1 MSARRYSAAMPAAVN
16 ACVPVVYV
24 TDVPTSVAF
33 YELLGFVCQ
42 VVGQDGEWN
51 YAYLKTDEVGL
62 LLAAGGSVWSN
73 DPGPVLLYLRADDVA
88 RLEAQLREA
97 EVPTEHLGYPDH
109 APGGEVKV
117 IDPDGHVLMVG
128 QITGTPP
135 ADRVPDPEERSSILA
150 RAAAAARARGIE
162 PQRCQFPAA
171 GGRACPKQAEVK
183 MADSWGDSAWVCLP
197 HAEELMINAK
207 GVFIAAEDSEGL
219 APYLRRRQAMG

>member
-1 MSARRYSAAMPAAVN
+1 MDARRYSAAMLAAVN

-33 YELLGFVCQ
+33 YELLGFACQ

-88 RLEAQLREA
+88 RLVAQLRA
-97 EVPTEHLGYPDH
+97 AGVPTEHLGYPDH

-128 QITGTPP
+128 QITERRRPTGCRTRRSGRASWPGRRPRPGRGGSSRGGASSPP
-135 ADRVPDPEERSSILA
+135 
-150 RAAAAARARGIE
+150 RAAGPVGSRPR
-162 PQRCQFPAA
+162 
-171 GGRACPKQAEVK
+171 
-183 MADSWGDSAWVCLP
+183 
-197 HAEELMINAK
+197 
-207 GVFIAAEDSEGL
+207 
-219 APYLRRRQAMG
+219 

>member
-1 MSARRYSAAMPAAVN
+1 MIGEVN

-24 TDVPTSVAF
+24 TDVSTSVAF
-33 YELLGFVCQ
+33 YKLLGFDCEIT
-42 VVGQDGEWN
+42 GRDGEWS
-51 YAYLKTDEVGL
+51 YAYLKAGEVGI

-73 DPGPVLLYLRADDVA
+73 DPGPVLLYLRTDDVE
-88 RLEAQLREA
+88 RLEGRLREA

-117 IDPDGHVLMVG
+117 IDPDGHALMVG
-128 QITGTPP
+128 QITGIPP
-135 ADRVPDPEERSSILA
+135 ADRVSDPAERSSILA

-162 PQRCQFPAA
+162 AQRCQFPAA
-171 GGRACPKQAEVK
+171 GGRTCPRAAEVK
-183 MADSWGDSAWVCLP
+183 MADSWGDSVWTCLP

-219 APYLRRRQAMG
+219 APYLRRRQAMS